1 MQKRA
6 EIPTIY
12 LIDDDD
18 AVRDSLDVFLTL
30 KGMSVV
36 AFSSGQHLLDG
47 ELDDPNLFILDV
59 NLPELDGFA
68 LLETLRQRGCGA
80 PAVFITGLGNPEI
93 RAKAE
98 RAGAAAFFDK
108 PIDAPV
114 LYKTVAKIISDD
126 PQPSRIE

>member
-1 MQKRA
+1 MHERP

-36 AFSSGQHLLDG
+36 AFSSGLHLLDG
-47 ELDDPNLFILDV
+47 ELNDPNLLILDV
-59 NLPELDGFA
+59 NLPELDGFS
-68 LLETLRQRGCGA
+68 LLEALRSRGCDA
-80 PAVFITGLGNPEI
+80 PAVFMTGLGNPEI

-114 LYKTVAKIISDD
+114 LYYTVARLLA
-126 PQPSRIE
+126 P